1 MPIPRGV
8 ARFNKRVT
16 NRITGR
22 FAGWMP
28 GFAIVTHTGRRSGRT
43 YRTPVNVFRDGE
55 RFLFALTYGAESD
68 WVQNVLAAGR
78 CELRTGGRNFEL
90 ASPRRFT
97 DPTRRLVPLP
107 ARWILALL
115 SVNEFLGLTGS
126 GTEPPTD
133 VRVFGTRSSRRTRA
147 R

>member
-1 MPIPRGV
+1 MPIPRGI

-16 NRITGR
+16 NRITGK

-55 RFLFALTYGAESD
+55 RYVFALTYGTESD
-68 WVQNVLAAGR
+68 WVKNVLAAGR
-78 CELRTGGRNFEL
+78 CEIE
-90 ASPRRFT
+90 
-97 DPTRRLVPLP
+97 TRRRTVALVAPQRFADPANRLIPAP

-115 SVNEFLGLTGS
+115 SVHEFLAMTPPHS
-126 GTEPPTD
+126 REP
-133 VRVFGTRSSRRTRA
+133 GA
-147 R
+147 AA